1 MEKVAE
7 FNKKGEYA
15 YTLLSDSN
23 LDAAKAFG
31 LAFHVDSEKFREF
44 LGKHSGESHGLLVV
58 PALYIVDRDL
68 EVQFQYVNPNYK
80 VRIDAPTVLA
90 AARAIAKN

>member
-1 MEKVAE
+1 MSE

-15 YTLLSDSN
+15 YTLLSDSKM
-23 LDAAKAFG
+23 DAAKAFG
-31 LAFHVDSEKFREF
+31 LAFKVDNEKFNEF

-58 PALYIVDRDL
+58 PAVYIVDRSS
-68 EVQFQYVNPNYK
+68 EVRFQYVNPNYK

-90 AARAIAKN
+90 AARGIATN